1 MVLVDKNKEVKINF
15 LTPKVRQEILEK
27 IDGARKALRYIAN
40 WEDNNKV
47 KEFIDFER
55 RVNDIKKFLDE
66 IKTNSPEEEEQK
78 RLLEQKILRAMEKL
92 TRGIDYWED
101 IEHELLKIELQ
112 NLEEYVGNNL
122 INHSKFNDQIKKKL
136 QEGAK
141 QEEIEDIY
149 WEFDK
154 PEELLNQVKNGKL
167 NETIMEIIE
176 KGEQDSKIHL
186 KAISVSEIRNKE
198 IAKELR
204 EEIIIKLKESEIANK
219 NLEKAE
225 ARIKELERELAEK
238 SKNLDI
244 SNNNLE
250 KAEIRIK
257 ELENER
263 LQEQLRSVNNLSK
276 KRKRNN
282 AEQERETK
290 TKLQKLNKKK
300 EYQQLITSIEV
311 PTKK

>member
-1 MVLVDKNKEVKINF
+1 
-15 LTPKVRQEILEK
+15 
-27 IDGARKALRYIAN
+27 
-40 WEDNNKV
+40 
-47 KEFIDFER
+47 
-55 RVNDIKKFLDE
+55 
-66 IKTNSPEEEEQK
+66 
-78 RLLEQKILRAMEKL
+78 
-92 TRGIDYWED
+92 
-101 IEHELLKIELQ
+101 
-112 NLEEYVGNNL
+112 
-122 INHSKFNDQIKKKL
+122 
-136 QEGAK
+136 
-141 QEEIEDIY
+141 
-149 WEFDK
+149 
-154 PEELLNQVKNGKL
+154 
-167 NETIMEIIE
+167 MEIIE